1 MYIFR
6 YFQEMDLASVMRLV
20 LDTLNEFYES
30 SLYLTLHNVWKEGFI
45 VAESGGEVV
54 GFILGVTSAPKEARI
69 LILTVLEEHRKKGIG
84 GTLLK
89 TFIKEC
95 YAKNLNII
103 NLEVKVENEDAIRF
117 YNRHGFT
124 IIKTLADYYAEGKNA
139 YHMQRI
145 M

>member
-6 YFQEMDLASVMRLV
+6 YFQETDVASVMRLV

-45 VAESGGEVV
+45 VAESGGELV
-54 GFILGVTSAPKEARI
+54 GFILGVNSAPKEARI
-69 LILTVLEEHRKKGIG
+69 LILTVLDDHRKKGIG

-103 NLEVKVENEDAIRF
+103 NLEVRVENEEAIQF

-124 IIKTLADYYAEGKNA
+124 IVRTLIDYYTEGKNA
-139 YHMQRI
+139 YQMQKI
-145 M
+145 L